1 MNILRFFHFEFLRSN
16 LTEILKKKKKFLDVQ
31 KKRIFSSLFAEPRVK
46 QPRRW
51 NGQLVEGLL

>member
-16 LTEILKKKKKFLDVQ
+16 LTEILKKKKILDVQ